1 MDNEERGELQ
11 DKIILTGEDGQEV
24 AFDFLDLIEYQD
36 QEYLLVLPADEE
48 YADEVVILRME
59 PGESE
64 DDVSYIGVEDEDV
77 LNAVYAIFKER
88 AKDEFEFL
96 D

>member
-11 DKIILTGEDGQEV
+11 DKIILTDEDGQEV
-24 AFDFLDLIEYQD
+24 AFDFLDLIEYQE

-88 AKDEFEFL
+88 VKDEFEFL